1 MRGCCNPTRKIMPE
15 NEGPGQVL
23 FYEWKCVARG
33 LTIEPFLGN
42 VIGGGTLGTL
52 LGAGGGALLGAL
64 VAHGARG
71 RGAQAAEAGR

>member
-33 LTIEPFLGN
+33 HVKN
-42 VIGGGTLGTL
+42 KANM
-52 LGAGGGALLGAL
+52 AGQ
-64 VAHGARG
+64 RG
-71 RGAQAAEAGR
+71 PSG